1 MHTMLRFVSI
11 RPHRPKAKFH
21 RAENWEEIM
30 RNGTT
35 TLLRGA
41 LLRPRGVPAE
51 IAVGVTPGS
60 QPYSGTTT
68 ANTPI
73 ADDSG
78 NQTR

>member
-1 MHTMLRFVSI
+1 
-11 RPHRPKAKFH
+11 
-21 RAENWEEIM
+21 M

-35 TLLRGA
+35 TLLRCA
-41 LLRPRGVPAE
+41 LLRPRGMPAE

-78 NQTR
+78 SQTR

>member
-1 MHTMLRFVSI
+1 MLRFVSI

-30 RNGTT
+30 RNG
-35 TLLRGA
+35 LRGA

-78 NQTR
+78 SQTR